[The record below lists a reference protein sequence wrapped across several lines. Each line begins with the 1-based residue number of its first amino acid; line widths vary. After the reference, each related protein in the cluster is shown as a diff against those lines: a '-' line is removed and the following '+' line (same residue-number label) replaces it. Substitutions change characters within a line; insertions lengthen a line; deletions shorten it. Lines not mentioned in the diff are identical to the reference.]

1 MIAAAARDLF
11 YPPGLREKREAAADR
26 ATASKVRK
34 LYPAVWDSFVEAKI
48 AAITGSLPDAGGWN
62 DQTGGFIVTLEWLA
76 EAGILEWV
84 GRNPPGLG

>member
-11 YPPGLREKREAAADR
+11 FPPGMREARQAAADR
-26 ATASKVRK
+26 ETASKVRR

-48 AAITGSLPDAGGWN
+48 AACIGSLPEAGGWN
-62 DQTGGFIVTLEWLA
+62 DQTGGFASTLEWLA

-84 GRNPPGLG
+84 GRSAPGIG